1 MGRRLLLAGLLAAT
15 LAADAAGSRPL
26 AFWALV
32 AAVPVAAACG
42 LASFGS
48 FLDADDDPVAS
59 LQALLW
65 APALV
70 LVLAAAA
77 ARGPAVAAGELPRL
91 GETAL
96 VGCLA
101 VLALKL
107 LLFAGAQLHLR
118 LTRPKAAAA
127 RA

>member
-1 MGRRLLLAGLLAAT
+1 VGRRLLLAALLAAT
-15 LAADAAGSRPL
+15 FAADAAGSRPL

-32 AAVPVAAACG
+32 AAVPVAAACA
-42 LASFGS
+42 LASFGT
-48 FLDADDDPVAS
+48 FLDAEDDAVAS

-107 LLFAGAQLHLR
+107 LLFAGAQLHVR
-118 LTRPKAAAA
+118 LTRRETAAA

>member
-1 MGRRLLLAGLLAAT
+1 MSRRLLLAALLASV
-15 LAADAAGSRPL
+15 LAADAAGSRSL

-32 AAVPVAAACG
+32 AAVPVAAACA
-42 LASFGS
+42 LASFGT
-48 FLDADDDPVAS
+48 FLEEEDDAVAS

-70 LVLAAAA
+70 TCLAAAA

-91 GETAL
+91 GETAF

-107 LLFAGAQLHLR
+107 VVFAAAQLHVR
-118 LTRPKAAAA
+118 LTRRAAQPA
-127 RA
+127 